1 MNGAHFHLVVNHLPI
16 ILPVVGS
23 IVLITGMIF
32 KSEAVKRT
40 AFMIFILGAISAIV
54 AMTSGEGAE
63 DVVKKLN
70 VVSKNIIH
78 EHEETAETFAILCY
92 ILGGFSLL
100 GLWASF
106 KQKTFSN
113 IVSIGTLVFA
123 LTTIL
128 DGLISV
134 SLTPASYFNV
144 QSFLKINLKLGLK
157 PNCPS
162 EVLKGEEH
170 AFANPTVLYI

>member
-92 ILGGFSLL
+92 FLGGFSLL

-123 LTTIL
+123 FVVLFFAKQTGTTGGEIRHTE
-128 DGLISV
+128 IRTENSV
-134 SLTPASYFNV
+134 
-144 QSFLKINLKLGLK
+144 
-157 PNCPS
+157 PS
-162 EVLKGEEH
+162 DNTN
-170 AFANPTVLYI
+170 NPEKEADE